1 MQNATGSNNHQE
13 HGENDVKAPVGCTGS
28 VISSGGS
35 FVGQGF
41 VKSLT
46 SEGKNEDHILSGPDG
61 LSQEDCKPEVEMLAQ
76 EVWDKFLQEKQFK
89 R

>member
-1 MQNATGSNNHQE
+1 M
-13 HGENDVKAPVGCTGS
+13 
-28 VISSGGS
+28 
-35 FVGQGF
+35 GQGF
-41 VKSLT
+41 VKSFGT
-46 SEGKNEDHILSGPDG
+46 EGKNEDHILSGADG

>member
-1 MQNATGSNNHQE
+1 MQNAVGSNNRQE
-13 HGENDVKAPVGCTGS
+13 YEENDVKAPVGCTGS

-35 FVGQGF
+35 VVGQGF
-41 VKSLT
+41 VKSFGT
-46 SEGKNEDHILSGPDG
+46 EGKNEDHILSGADG